1 MAYIPYELTVGNLL
15 RSSVRRNPEQKIVDS
30 QFGEFTYREFEKNVE
45 NFAKG
50 LMNIG
55 VKHGDKVAIL
65 DYDTIHFMEA
75 FYAVPICGAILHT
88 VNIRYPN
95 ELIYYTMNHAE
106 DSYVII
112 RDELAKQLVSYSE
125 FFGFVKGWIIYRTGK
140 DEVNL
145 PFNNVYYLDDF
156 LKNTYSVSLPSV
168 NENDIATIF
177 YTSGSTGM
185 PKGVTFR
192 HRDLVTLAYNTSM
205 MISDEP
211 INVKSSDVIMP
222 LVPMFHVHAW
232 GMPQASIMRGNKYVL
247 AGRYVPELIIAQMK
261 KEKVTVSAM
270 VPSILFMLISDKTAE
285 NILPKLNLRVIIGGA
300 ALTKG
305 LYTAAKKSNIRTVAG
320 YGLSETAPILS
331 VAVLNQHS
339 RELNNEMQEELAMKA
354 GIPAPLV
361 EIKIIDRNGK
371 DVTDSHEIGEI
382 TARCPYLTSEYYK
395 DPDATKKLWKD
406 GWLHTGDIGYIDEHG
421 YLNISDREKDS
432 VKSGGEFIPTLIIED
447 VISLF
452 GKIKEVAVIG
462 KKDEK
467 WGERPV
473 AFYTAE
479 EEIDL
484 DKMREFLM
492 KFVEQRRIE
501 KFWIPE
507 EFIKIDSFTK
517 GYTGKIDK
525 KALRELLE
533 HK

>member
-1 MAYIPYELTVGNLL
+1 MAYIPYELTIGNLL

-75 FYAVPICGAILHT
+75 FYAVPMCGAILHT

-140 DEVNL
+140 DEVNI

-156 LKNTYSVSLPSV
+156 LKGTYSISLPSV

-192 HRDLVTLAYNTSM
+192 HRDLITLAYNTSM

-211 INVKSSDVIMP
+211 INVKSSDVLMP

-247 AGRYVPELIIAQMK
+247 AGKYNPESIIAQMK

-270 VPSILFMLISDKTAE
+270 VPSILFMLISDKSAE
-285 NILPKLNLRVIIGGA
+285 SILPKLNLRVIIGGA

-305 LYTAAKKSNIRTVAG
+305 LFTAAKKFNIRTVAG

-331 VAVLNQHS
+331 VSVLNQHA
-339 RELNNEMQEELAMKA
+339 REMDSDSQEELAMKA
-354 GIPAPLV
+354 GMPAPMV
-361 EIKIIDRNGK
+361 EIKIIDRNGR

-395 DPDATKKLWKD
+395 DPEATKKLWKD
-406 GWLHTGDIGYIDEHG
+406 GWLHTGDIGYMDENG

-432 VKSGGEFIPTLIIED
+432 VKSGGEFIPTLILED

-462 KKDEK
+462 KNDEK

-479 EEIDL
+479 EEIEL
-484 DKMREFLM
+484 DKLREFLM

-501 KFWIPE
+501 KFWIPDD
-507 EFIKIDSFTK
+507 FIKIDSFRK

-525 KALRELLE
+525 KALRELLGQ
-533 HK
+533 K

>member
-1 MAYIPYELTVGNLL
+1 
-15 RSSVRRNPEQKIVDS
+15 
-30 QFGEFTYREFEKNVE
+30 
-45 NFAKG
+45 
-50 LMNIG
+50 
-55 VKHGDKVAIL
+55 
-65 DYDTIHFMEA
+65 
-75 FYAVPICGAILHT
+75 
-88 VNIRYPN
+88 
-95 ELIYYTMNHAE
+95 
-106 DSYVII
+106 
-112 RDELAKQLVSYSE
+112 
-125 FFGFVKGWIIYRTGK
+125 
-140 DEVNL
+140 
-145 PFNNVYYLDDF
+145 
-156 LKNTYSVSLPSV
+156 
-168 NENDIATIF
+168 
-177 YTSGSTGM
+177 M